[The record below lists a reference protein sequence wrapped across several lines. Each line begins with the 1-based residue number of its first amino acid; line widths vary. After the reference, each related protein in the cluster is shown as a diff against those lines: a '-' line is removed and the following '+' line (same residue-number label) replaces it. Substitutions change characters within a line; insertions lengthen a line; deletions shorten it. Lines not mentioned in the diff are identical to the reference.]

1 MLSNI
6 DVVRLVKKHFLDQG
20 EDLAVYPKAFP
31 LDTPDVSATV
41 DIFSSTPLR
50 SGLFNLTVNVQ
61 VRAKHPSQAED
72 KMNQLTSYLEG
83 LHGIDVGR
91 THLLHSRSLNPY
103 PNYLGARANG
113 YHQYSADYSF
123 LLDYKQ

>member
-6 DVVRLVKKHFLDQG
+6 DVVRLIKKHFLDRG
-20 EDLAVYPKAFP
+20 EDVSVYPKAFP
-31 LDTPDVSATV
+31 LDTPDVSATI

-50 SGLFNLTVNVQ
+50 SGLFTLTVTIQ
-61 VRAKHPSQAED
+61 LRAKHPAVAESKILEITD
-72 KMNQLTSYLEG
+72 YLDGLNGIQL
-83 LHGIDVGR
+83 GR
-91 THLLHSRSLNPY
+91 TYLLNARSLNPY
-103 PNYLGARANG
+103 PSYLGVRTNG